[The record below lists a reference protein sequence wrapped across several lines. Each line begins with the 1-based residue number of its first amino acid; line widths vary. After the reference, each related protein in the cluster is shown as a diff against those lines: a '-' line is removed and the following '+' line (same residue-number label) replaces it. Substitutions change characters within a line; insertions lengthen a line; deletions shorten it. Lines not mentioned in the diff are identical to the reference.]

1 MSKKILIIEDE
12 IFLAEMYKI
21 KFEKEGFNVLVAG
34 DGREG
39 IELAQKEMPDL
50 IFVDLVMPNVDGYQ
64 VLKTLKN
71 DDSTKHIKIFILSNL
86 AQNGEI
92 DKGIKAG
99 ADGYLLKAN
108 LTPTQLLETTNKI
121 LKGEKIDEKS
131 NSNNKV
137 KKKKTVKK
145 KKKKGDGK
153 KVLLIEDEE
162 TIIEMYEMRLEKDG
176 FQVQV
181 AKNGAWGL
189 KLATKDNFDVIIMDM
204 VMPAMNGYTA
214 IKKIRKMKNG
224 ENVPIIILSNS
235 AQDKEIK
242 KAKKCG
248 ATCYYLKSQI
258 TPKKLVT
265 EINKLLK

>member
-1 MSKKILIIEDE
+1 MAKKILIIEDE

-21 KFEKEGFNVLVAG
+21 KFEKEGFNVLIG
-34 DGREG
+34 NDGRKG
-39 IELAQKEMPDL
+39 IDLAQKEMPDL
-50 IFVDLVMPNVDGYQ
+50 IFVDLVMPDVDGYE
-64 VLKTLKN
+64 VLRTLKGDEN
-71 DDSTKHIKIFILSNL
+71 TKHIKIFILSNL

-92 DKGIKAG
+92 DKGMEAG
-99 ADGYLLKAN
+99 ADGYLLKAS

-121 LKGEKIDEKS
+121 LNGESIDGK
-131 NSNNKV
+131 NNPKNKQ
-137 KKKKTVKK
+137 KKKKLLRKK
-145 KKKKGDGK
+145 KKNGTGK

-162 TIIEMYEMRLEKDG
+162 DIIAMYEIQLEKEG

-189 KLATKDNFDVIIMDM
+189 KLATKEKFDIIIMDM

-214 IKKIRKMKNG
+214 IKKIRKIEEEKNT
-224 ENVPIIILSNS
+224 PIIILSNS
-235 AQDKEIK
+235 AQDRDIE

-265 EINKLLK
+265 KINKLLK